1 MKKMFQKEYFLSK
14 KIKNDYC
21 LIVSGDCP
29 IIDNNFVKLLYKNL
43 SSKVSYDLVKFS
55 KKVYYE
61 GINLVKTNSWS
72 KIYKIS
78 KSKNFFAEHFSKIFD
93 YKDKDLNVKLIS
105 PPKSFLKPKKS
116 KMRLSIDTVSDL
128 NFFDKFFLKVKNFNK
143 FTLNIL
149 RNINI

>member
-61 GINLVKTNSWS
+61 ALIWLKQIHGAKFTKFQNQ
-72 KIYKIS
+72 
-78 KSKNFFAEHFSKIFD
+78 KIF
-93 YKDKDLNVKLIS
+93 L
-105 PPKSFLKPKKS
+105 
-116 KMRLSIDTVSDL
+116 
-128 NFFDKFFLKVKNFNK
+128 
-143 FTLNIL
+143 LNIFQKFL
-149 RNINI
+149 IIKTKI

>member
-1 MKKMFQKEYFLSK
+1 MKYIASGSKKNNLKYLSLKKNNKDLKFFFHPNEKNISEKIFFLSK

-55 KKVYYE
+55 KKIYYE

-78 KSKNFFAEHFSKIFD
+78 KSKNF
-93 YKDKDLNVKLIS
+93 L
-105 PPKSFLKPKKS
+105 
-116 KMRLSIDTVSDL
+116 
-128 NFFDKFFLKVKNFNK
+128 
-143 FTLNIL
+143 LNIFQKFL
-149 RNINI
+149 IIKTKI